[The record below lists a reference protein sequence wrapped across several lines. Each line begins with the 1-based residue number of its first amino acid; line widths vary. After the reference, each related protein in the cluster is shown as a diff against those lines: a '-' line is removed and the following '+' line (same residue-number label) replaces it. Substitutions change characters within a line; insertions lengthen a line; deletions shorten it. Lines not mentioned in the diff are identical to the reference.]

1 MKSTLGVTASTDSHA
16 LKLSHGLQVRVLSD
30 PKEIARFDELLRQK
44 HYLQEAV
51 RVGDFM
57 RQVVEQDGVWVGL
70 LVWGPAAFKLK
81 DREKWLG
88 WNSAMA
94 AERLKLVV
102 QNRRFLLLKERGQ
115 EPNLASAVLA
125 AACRHLPSQWKLLF
139 DYEPLIAESFTDPE
153 AFKGTCYKA
162 SGWVAAGRSAGSSRA
177 RPDFYV
183 PNGAPKCLWLREL
196 RPNAKA
202 LLKAAPLAPEHA
214 RAVVDVSSGKMPLS
228 SSQRQSLAQALRRVK
243 DPRSKNTRFRI
254 GPLLT
259 LVAMALLC
267 GARQVSEIA
276 RFATRLQPKQRRD
289 LGLPLKKG
297 AKAFYEV
304 PSYSVFYQVLTRLD
318 PVAFAVVLS
327 EWLSSQQDTLPGA
340 LALDGKMIRDIV
352 GTVSLVDVE
361 DGAPVAVS
369 VMEQKENTSRC
380 ELKAAQEL
388 LAAVPSLEGKT
399 VTADAL
405 HCQKTTARM
414 ILEKGGEYFLQ
425 IKANQKHL
433 NQIAQAGREEAPFLP
448 KPALVTVGLR
458 KDKSASK
465 LPNPSAQTLRE
476 AGSS

>member
-1 MKSTLGVTASTDSHA
+1 MKPIAAPTSTSDSHA
-16 LKLSHGLQVRVLSD
+16 RKLSQGLQVRVVSE
-30 PKEIARFDELLRQK
+30 PEEILRFDALLHQK
-44 HYLQEAV
+44 HYLKESV

-57 RQVVEQDGVWVGL
+57 RQVVERDGVWVGL

-102 QNRRFLLLKERGQ
+102 QNRRFLLLKDRGE

-125 AACRHLPSQWKLLF
+125 AACRHLPSQWQELF
-139 DYEPLIAESFTDPE
+139 QYEPLIAESFTDPE

-162 SGWVAAGRSAGSSRA
+162 SGWEAAGMSAGSSRA

-183 PNGAPKCLWLREL
+183 SNGSPKCLWLKEL
-196 RPNAKA
+196 RPNAKT
-202 LLKAAPLAPEHA
+202 LLSASPLAPEHA
-214 RAVVDVSSGKMPLS
+214 QAVVDVTSGKMPLS
-228 SSQRQSLAQALRRVK
+228 ASQRRSLAEVLRQVN
-243 DPRSKNTRFRI
+243 DPRGKNTHFRL

-259 LVAMALLC
+259 LVSMALLC

-297 AKAFYEV
+297 TKAFYEV

-318 PVAFAVVLS
+318 PVLFAAVLS
-327 EWLSSQQDTLPGA
+327 EWLSSHQDTLPGA
-340 LALDGKMIRDIV
+340 LALDGKMIRNIV
-352 GTVSLVDVE
+352 GTVSLVEVE

-369 VMEQKENTSRC
+369 VMEQKENTTRC
-380 ELKAAQEL
+380 ELKAAQEM

-405 HCQKTTARM
+405 HCQKDTAR
-414 ILEKGGEYFLQ
+414 IVLEKGGEYFLQ
-425 IKANQKHL
+425 IKANQPHL
-433 NQIAQAGREEAPFLP
+433 NQMAQAGAQTPPFLS
-448 KPALVTVGLR
+448 KTASDTAGL
-458 KDKSASK
+458 KNGKSA
-465 LPNPSAQTLRE
+465 LRRRNP
-476 AGSS
+476 

>member
-1 MKSTLGVTASTDSHA
+1 MKPTSSTTGTPDPHA
-16 LKLSHGLQVRVLSD
+16 IKLSQGLHVRVLSD
-30 PKEIARFDELLRQK
+30 PEEIARFDELLRQK
-44 HYLQEAV
+44 HYLKESV

-57 RQVVEQDGVWVGL
+57 RQVVERDSIWVGL

-102 QNRRFLLLKERGQ
+102 QNRRFLLLKDRGE

-125 AACRHLPSQWKLLF
+125 AACRHLPSQWKQLF
-139 DYEPLIAESFTDPE
+139 EYEPLIAESFTDPE

-162 SGWVAAGRSAGSSRA
+162 SGWMAAGMSAGSSRA

-183 PNGAPKCLWLREL
+183 SNGSPKCLWLKEL
-196 RPNAKA
+196 RPDAKS

-214 RAVVDVSSGKMPLS
+214 RAVVDVTSGKMPLNA
-228 SSQRQSLAQALRRVK
+228 SQRQSLADTLRRAK

-259 LVAMALLC
+259 LVSMALLC
-267 GARQVSEIA
+267 GARQISEIA
-276 RFATRLQPKQRRD
+276 RFATRLRPRQRRD

-297 AKAFYEV
+297 TKAFYEA

-318 PVAFAVVLS
+318 SVSFSTVLS

-340 LALDGKMIRDIV
+340 LALDGKMIRDII

-361 DGAPVAVS
+361 DGTPVAVG
-369 VMEQKENTSRC
+369 VMEQKENTTRC
-380 ELKAAQEL
+380 ELKAAQDL

-405 HCQKTTARM
+405 HCQKNTARM

-425 IKANQKHL
+425 IKGNQPHL
-433 NQIAQAGREEAPFLP
+433 NQMAQAGQQEAPFLP
-448 KPALVTVGLR
+448 KPAAVTVGSR
-458 KDKSASK
+458 NGKSASK
-465 LPNPSAQTLRE
+465 RRNL
-476 AGSS
+476 

>member
-1 MKSTLGVTASTDSHA
+1 MKPISAPSFATDSHA
-16 LKLSHGLQVRVLSD
+16 RKLSQGLLLRVVSE
-30 PKEIARFDELLRQK
+30 PEEVSRFDALLREK
-44 HYLQEAV
+44 HYLKESV

-57 RQVVEQDGVWVGL
+57 RQVVERDGSWVGL
-70 LVWGPAAFKLK
+70 LVWGPAALKLK

-102 QNRRFLLLKERGQ
+102 QNRRFLLLKDRGE

-125 AACRHLPSQWKLLF
+125 AACRHLPSQWKELF
-139 DYEPLIAESFTDPE
+139 KYEPLIAESFTDPE
-153 AFKGTCYKA
+153 SFKGTCYKA
-162 SGWVAAGRSAGSSRA
+162 GGWEAAGMSAGSSRA

-183 PNGAPKCLWLREL
+183 PNGSPKCLWMKEL
-196 RPNAKA
+196 RPNART
-202 LLKAAPLAPEHA
+202 LLSASPLAPEHA
-214 RAVVDVSSGKMPLS
+214 QAVVDVTSGKMPLS
-228 SSQRQSLAQALRRVK
+228 APQRQSLAEALRRVK
-243 DPRSKNTRFRI
+243 DPRGKNTHFRM

-259 LVAMALLC
+259 LVSMALLC

-276 RFATRLQPKQRRD
+276 RFATRLQPKQRRE

-297 AKAFYEV
+297 TKAFYEV
-304 PSYSVFYQVLTRLD
+304 PSYSVFYQVLTRID
-318 PVAFAVVLS
+318 PVPFAAVLS
-327 EWLSSQQDTLPGA
+327 EWLLSRQDTLPGA

-369 VMEQKENTSRC
+369 VMEQKENTTRC
-380 ELKAAQEL
+380 ELKVAQEL

-405 HCQKTTARM
+405 HCQKNTAQR

-425 IKANQKHL
+425 IKANQPHL
-433 NQIAQAGREEAPFLP
+433 NQMAQAGPQASPFLS
-448 KPALVTVGLR
+448 KPASGTAGL
-458 KDKSASK
+458 KSGKSASK
-465 LPNPSAQTLRE
+465 RRNR
-476 AGSS
+476 